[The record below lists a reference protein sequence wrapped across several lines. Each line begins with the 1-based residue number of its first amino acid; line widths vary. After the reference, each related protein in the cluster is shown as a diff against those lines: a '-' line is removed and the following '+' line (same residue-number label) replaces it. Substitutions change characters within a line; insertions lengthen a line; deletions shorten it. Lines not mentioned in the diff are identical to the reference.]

1 VTTTYEQ
8 LNEYHRF
15 RIATFMHAVF
25 NLNGM
30 DRDAL
35 KKAADDCAAWYYT
48 DTAAVVRV
56 WCDAWPVD
64 LRVEIDNQNERT
76 ATA

>member
-1 VTTTYEQ
+1 MTTYEQ
-8 LNEYHRF
+8 LTEYHRF

-25 NLNGM
+25 NLHGM

-56 WCDAWPVD
+56 WCDVYPVD

>member
-1 VTTTYEQ
+1 VTPYAKLT
-8 LNEYHRF
+8 EYDRF
-15 RIATFMHAVF
+15 RISEFMHAVF
-25 NLNGM
+25 EQHGM

-35 KKAADDCAAWYYT
+35 KKAAEDCAAWYYT
-48 DTAAVVRV
+48 DTAAVVKV
-56 WCDAWPVD
+56 WCDVYPVD